1 MSDFTIRR
9 NINRGFMK
17 LDVWQ
22 KSIELL
28 KLIHSLVDPKISNF
42 KMVAQILDSTQSVS
56 SNIAEGYCRRHLN
69 EYIQYCYIALGS
81 LGETLTR
88 AIGFKETK
96 VISDKNFESIDILH
110 YEIENKLLGLV
121 KSLEEKRDKKEWDNR
136 IHEPE
141 SGYSSNTP

>member
-1 MSDFTIRR
+1 MSHYTKRK
-9 NINRGFMK
+9 NINRGYMK
-17 LDVWQ
+17 LEVWQ

-28 KLIHSLVDPKISNF
+28 KLIHSLVDPKKSNF
-42 KMVAQILDSTQSVS
+42 KMTAQIMDSAQSVS

-88 AIGFKETK
+88 SIGFKEINAIT
-96 VISDKNFESIDILH
+96 DNNFEAIDTLH
-110 YEIENKLLGLV
+110 YEVENKLLGLI
-121 KSLEEKRDKKEWDNR
+121 KSLEEKRDKKEWDDR
-136 IHEPE
+136 IREPE